1 MPLDQLQVATHRL
14 LISATKEYGYIVN
27 HDLQRKQLTIIEQ
40 LLRSL
45 EFHKNHRKSQD
56 YLSPLMNSWLFL
68 PVLPLTASAFL
79 KNYSLTAEI
88 FFSRALFLSLP
99 WSLSRMVEFSFFY
112 EKNELGERGQAL
124 GSYI

>member
-1 MPLDQLQVATHRL
+1 
-14 LISATKEYGYIVN
+14 
-27 HDLQRKQLTIIEQ
+27 
-40 LLRSL
+40 
-45 EFHKNHRKSQD
+45 
-56 YLSPLMNSWLFL
+56 MNSWLFL

-88 FFSRALFLSLP
+88 FFSRALFLSLT

-124 GSYI
+124 ESYI

>member
-56 YLSPLMNSWLFL
+56 YLSPLMNS
-68 PVLPLTASAFL
+68 
-79 KNYSLTAEI
+79 
-88 FFSRALFLSLP
+88 
-99 WSLSRMVEFSFFY
+99 
-112 EKNELGERGQAL
+112 
-124 GSYI
+124 